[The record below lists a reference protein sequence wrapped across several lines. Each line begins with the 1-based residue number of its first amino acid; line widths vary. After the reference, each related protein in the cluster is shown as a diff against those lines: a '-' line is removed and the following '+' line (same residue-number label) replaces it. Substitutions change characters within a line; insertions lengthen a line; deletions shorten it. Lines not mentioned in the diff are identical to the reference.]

1 MHTRTLGE
9 NLEVSALGLG
19 CMGMSFGLGKP
30 ADKDEMVKLI
40 RHATTALAGADSV
53 SLKGQLIRP
62 ARGRK
67 DEDGRPVPTFRT
79 NRADITD

>member
-62 ARGRK
+62 ARG
-67 DEDGRPVPTFRT
+67 GRTRTASRCPPSEPTEPT
-79 NRADITD
+79 